1 MWMICAW
8 FLRFLFNPGKRP
20 QVVLIGTDPVLGLI
34 ASIGIRAV
42 DPKVKIAH
50 WCFDLYPEAAAADKK
65 IKDNSWGYRFLNWMM
80 NCAYRACDLIVDL
93 GSCMRQRLE
102 KYSSNAVRETLTPW
116 AFYEPAQVRPAD
128 PKEKCNMFGDASL
141 GILYSGN
148 FGLAHSADLVGQLA
162 CGLAAEKIRFSF
174 SIRGHGEKAFR
185 KKCLDNQWPI
195 SFAEFVSEERLNLR
209 LEAADIHIVSLK
221 SDWTGTVVPSKFFG
235 ALAAGRPVIFEGSED
250 SAVALWIQKYE
261 LGWVLTPQSLDSVRD
276 SIKRISQSPED
287 LRRLQEHCHRI
298 YQQFFSRQ
306 LVTSKWNELLQ
317 NLV

>member
-1 MWMICAW
+1 MKPRLTVLYHFYYPDTVVSACIYRELSEDLAVFGWEVEVWPSNRSCRRKNQKYPALETYKNVQIKRVWRPDFKQESSFGRIFNSMWMICAW

-128 PKEKCNMFGDASL
+128 PKEKCNLFGDASL
-141 GILYSGN
+141 GILYSGS

-185 KKCLDNQWPI
+185 D
-195 SFAEFVSEERLNLR
+195 R
-209 LEAADIHIVSLK
+209 K
-221 SDWTGTVVPSKFFG
+221 SVV
-235 ALAAGRPVIFEGSED
+235 
-250 SAVALWIQKYE
+250 
-261 LGWVLTPQSLDSVRD
+261 
-276 SIKRISQSPED
+276 
-287 LRRLQEHCHRI
+287 
-298 YQQFFSRQ
+298 
-306 LVTSKWNELLQ
+306 
-317 NLV
+317 